1 MGHNN
6 ACGRL
11 LVVALLL
18 LMFPIAAVAERRT
31 ALVIGNAAY
40 DFGSLRNPVNDATD
54 IAAALRQLGF
64 EVSLQP
70 NADLRVMHEAIE
82 TFSRQLRQGGAG
94 LFYFAGHGVQVGGEN
109 YLIPIRARISR
120 QQDVQYEAVPVGRIL
135 GGMEDAENQLNIII
149 LDACRD
155 NPWARQWRSSQRGLA
170 MVQAAHGSLIAFA
183 TAPGGTANDGDGR
196 NGLYTSQLLQHLTT
210 RGLSVEHL
218 FKRVRAGVVEATQGK
233 QMPWESS
240 SLIGDFF
247 FAAPALSPPAT
258 AGGPVPPSVPAPAAA
273 TPAGPD
279 PEATMWTLI
288 EQSSHAE
295 DLMAFLNVYPNGR
308 YAPAARLKL
317 QQLQRLAEQQ
327 QAEAQRLAEQERQQR
342 ERAEAEARQQ
352 TEAQHREEER
362 QRLEVQRREEERQR
376 LEAQQNLAAQ
386 QQLEAERRRAEEQH
400 RAEAQRR
407 EAEQKRL
414 QDAQPQEVHMPQAD
428 KHPVAQQLPQVARLE
443 PESKLRTREAV
454 AVPAATLSC
463 CRSGSST
470 WERKVSAFYMDLRP
484 VSNREFLAF
493 VRSHPAWKKSQ
504 IGKDLHDGDYLK
516 RWEGEEAIK
525 PAELDRP
532 VSYVSFYAA
541 LSYCENS
548 GKDLPKVHEY
558 RTARDTQQEN
568 IFVKHEK
575 PYNAPKFNFM
585 SAEWTSPTSSTISTI
600 IDSVILYSDG
610 TVHDASTQPTD
621 KKKTGRSLGFR
632 CVKRSS

>member
-6 ACGRL
+6 ACGHL
-11 LVVALLL
+11 LVVALVLL
-18 LMFPIAAVAERRT
+18 ILTTAAVAERRT

-40 DFGSLRNPVNDATD
+40 DFGPLRNPVNDATD

-64 EVSLQP
+64 EVTLQP

-120 QQDVQYEAVPVGRIL
+120 WQDVQYEAVPVGRIL
-135 GGMEDAENQLNIII
+135 GGMEDAENHLNIII

-170 MVQAAHGSLIAFA
+170 MVQAAQGSLIAFA

-196 NGLYTSQLLQHLTT
+196 NGLYTSELLQHLTT
-210 RGLSVEHL
+210 PGLSVEQL
-218 FKRVRAGVVEATQGK
+218 FKRVRAGVVEATKGK

-247 FAAPALSPPAT
+247 FASPAPSPPAT
-258 AGGPVPPSVPAPAAA
+258 AGGPVSPSVPAPAGAM
-273 TPAGPD
+273 PAGPD
-279 PEATMWTLI
+279 PEATMWALI
-288 EQSSHAE
+288 ESSAHAE
-295 DLMAFLNVYPNGR
+295 DLMAFLNDYPNGR

-327 QAEAQRLAEQERQQR
+327 QVKTQRLAEQERQQR
-342 ERAEAEARQQ
+342 ERAEAEARQR
-352 TEAQHREEER
+352 A
-362 QRLEVQRREEERQR
+362 EVQRREEERQR
-376 LEAQQNLAAQ
+376 LEAQQKLAAQ
-386 QQLEAERRRAEEQH
+386 QQLEAERRRTEEQQ

-407 EAEQKRL
+407 EEEQKRL
-414 QDAQPQEVHMPQAD
+414 KDAPRQEVHMPQAD
-428 KHPVAQQLPQVARLE
+428 KNPVAQQLPQVARLE
-443 PESKLRTREAV
+443 PESKLHEREAV

-463 CRSGSST
+463 CRSGSSN
-470 WERKVSAFYMDLRP
+470 WERKVSAFHMDLRP

-493 VRSHPAWKKSQ
+493 VKSHPQWKKSH
-504 IGKDLHDGDYLK
+504 IGTDLHDGDYLK
-516 RWEGEEAIK
+516 RWEGDEAIK

-541 LSYCENS
+541 LAYCENS
-548 GKDLPKVHEY
+548 GKDLPKVYEY
-558 RTARDTQQEN
+558 RVARDTQQEN
-568 IFVKHEK
+568 IFVKYEK
-575 PYNAPKFNFM
+575 SYNASKFNFM
-585 SAEWTSPTSSTISTI
+585 SAEWTSPTSSTISTAV
-600 IDSVILYSDG
+600 DSVILYSDG